1 LRDTAAERP
10 VFPFHLDE
18 VDEDVLPPETDR
30 GVRAGGPVNF
40 NGISAYQNQFV
51 ESVIKDLTSTLDSIA
66 SDAIEQ
72 LFCFFFCIISVV
84 EWVATAPSLCEILS
98 IFQRVFQPFFVL
110 LITRRKPAI
119 KLKSAVRFKSEI
131 AVEKADSGRT
141 RIVCLP

>member
-66 SDAIEQ
+66 
-72 LFCFFFCIISVV
+72 
-84 EWVATAPSLCEILS
+84 
-98 IFQRVFQPFFVL
+98 
-110 LITRRKPAI
+110 
-119 KLKSAVRFKSEI
+119 
-131 AVEKADSGRT
+131 
-141 RIVCLP
+141 